1 MDEEERKEL
10 TMMQSILTSDMS
22 VEQRVG
28 SDDSLIAFESSSS
41 NDGSIEA
48 HFNFS
53 IHG

>member
-28 SDDSLIAFESSSS
+28 SDDSLIAFESSS
-41 NDGSIEA
+41 NDDSIEA